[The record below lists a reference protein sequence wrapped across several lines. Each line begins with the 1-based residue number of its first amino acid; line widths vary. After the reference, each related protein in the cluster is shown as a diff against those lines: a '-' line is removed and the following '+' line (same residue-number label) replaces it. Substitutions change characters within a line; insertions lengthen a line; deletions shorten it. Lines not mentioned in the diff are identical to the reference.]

1 MTDREIKE
9 ERLRSVRKRILLVR
23 GALENPDSIINISL
37 DGVSENWVSR
47 DSLIEELRGLER
59 LEDQLTG
66 RGHRLRQTDLSR
78 LIR

>member
-1 MTDREIKE
+1 MTEKEVRE
-9 ERLRSVRKRILLVR
+9 ERLKSVRKRILLVR

-66 RGHRLRQTDLSR
+66 RGHRLRGTDLSR
-78 LIR
+78 LI

>member
-1 MTDREIKE
+1 MTDKEIKD
-9 ERLRSVRKRILLVR
+9 ERLKSVRKRILLVR

-78 LIR
+78 LI